1 MNLGNQGKNILGCKS
16 SKGMTSL
23 ELIVVISIF
32 AILASTVL
40 FKFSTFSSGL
50 ALDNLAQDI
59 ALRVKQAQT
68 NAISGQYPKL
78 NTVGTVQTPPD
89 STWKPSYG
97 VYFDKTGTNNKQFV
111 FFFDRNNSVFSGNK
125 IIDDVAPGVSC
136 GIGDS
141 ECLDKIT
148 INTQEYISDICIG
161 ATCGTVNHASVVFT
175 RPFPDAVVTYNTG
188 GSDIIAT
195 SDLKIK
201 IKNNDTNVTTKV
213 ITVTPLGQI
222 SVTNDVVGTTSG
234 DIMDGYE

>member
-1 MNLGNQGKNILGCKS
+1 MDSEKQKLNIEKKYNSG
-16 SKGMTSL
+16 GMTSL

-40 FKFSTFSSGL
+40 FKFSTFSNGL

-78 NTVGTVQTPPD
+78 NTTGTVQTPPD
-89 STWKPSYG
+89 VNWKPSYG
-97 VYFDKTGTNNKQFV
+97 VYFNKVGINNKQFV
-111 FFFDRNNSVFSGNK
+111 FFFDRNNSTFSGNK
-125 IIDDVAPGVSC
+125 DIDDVAPGTSC

-161 ATCGTVNHASVVFT
+161 TTCGTITHAAVVFT
-175 RPFPDAVVTYNTG
+175 RPFPDAVVMYSTG
-188 GSDIIAT
+188 ATDILAT

-201 IKNNDTNVTTKV
+201 IKNDDTNVTTKV

-234 DIMDGYE
+234 DIIDDDE